1 VCGTAR
7 RLVRGVAALYPLAR
21 QSTEPAARHESC
33 WTRLDPINDS
43 GSRLMKRLTGAGR
56 VVVAVAV
63 VGWAALA
70 GRTQTKAPP
79 KPEPTGKQVL
89 MRDKLTHAKDVLE
102 GLSVEDF
109 DKVAKGAE
117 YLRMIS
123 KAAAWYVFD
132 SDEYL
137 RMSKDFQEQATDL
150 ERHAKAKNLDASSLD
165 YVRISLT
172 CVQCHKYMRENKG
185 KKKP

>member
-1 VCGTAR
+1 
-7 RLVRGVAALYPLAR
+7 
-21 QSTEPAARHESC
+21 
-33 WTRLDPINDS
+33 
-43 GSRLMKRLTGAGR
+43 MKRLIGGTR
-56 VVVAVAV
+56 VVIALTV

-70 GRTQTKAPP
+70 GQTQTKDPP
-79 KPEPTGKQVL
+79 TSRVPAPTGKQVL
-89 MRDKLTHAKDVLE
+89 MRDKLTHAKDALE

-109 DKVAKGAE
+109 DKVARSAE
-117 YLRMIS
+117 LLRMIS
-123 KAAAWYVFD
+123 RASSWYVLD
-132 SDEYL
+132 SDEYQ

-150 ERHAKAKNLDASSLD
+150 ERHAKAKNLDAASLD